1 MQPTHSAFEG
11 SRRKPTSHRRTSPGR
26 DMLRA
31 RQGGKA
37 AWDRVDT
44 RGFLYPGLVVA
55 EWARARPVL
64 PLRIGRLECRAS
76 LLSST

>member
-1 MQPTHSAFEG
+1 
-11 SRRKPTSHRRTSPGR
+11 
-26 DMLRA
+26 MLRA